1 MTKARKA
8 PSKLKIVSAAIIG
21 HALEFY
27 DFTIYAVFAVTLG
40 KLFFPNSSELAQI
53 LSSMGVF
60 AAGFLMRPLGGI
72 LFGHIGDKF
81 GRRTS
86 LTLSV
91 LLMAILTFIIGILP
105 DYHSIGI
112 AAPAVLVIIRLL
124 QGLCVGGEG
133 VGASVFVLE
142 HLNKVKPG
150 LVGGIVNSALTVGIL
165 LAIIT
170 GWFLTNF
177 FGENSDAWRYAFIL
191 GGLLGIIGLYIR
203 LTVDETPEFEEVKR
217 QNKIESLPI
226 AAVFK
231 TNLPAVI
238 LTMAIG
244 AFTSTS
250 NYMIMS
256 YLNVFYKT
264 VMKYDASTALAYS
277 ILGNALLVVTL
288 IVGGMLSDR
297 IGYARQ
303 TAIGAVLAIVAS
315 PILLLTMGD
324 PNPYIACFGIFLF
337 AVQGGLIYAP
347 LYGTITRLFPAEQ
360 RYSGI
365 ACSLNIGIA
374 AFGGPSSMI
383 ALWLVNHF
391 GTITAPSLFISLTAV
406 LYLAALVYTKNVNL
420 IKLLASKRYSNKV
433 FAYEESELNVA
444 ESKA

>member
-1 MTKARKA
+1 MHKKA

-40 KLFFPNSSELAQI
+40 KLFFPNSSELAQV

-72 LFGHIGDKF
+72 IFGHIGDKF

-86 LTLSV
+86 LTISV
-91 LLMAILTFIIGILP
+91 LLMAVLTFLIGILP

-112 AAPAVLVIIRLL
+112 LAPIILVTVRLL

-150 LVGGIVNSALTVGIL
+150 LVGGIVNSALTLGIL

-170 GWFLTNF
+170 GLALTTY
-177 FGENSDAWRYAFIL
+177 FGENSDAWRYAFII

-203 LTVDETPEFEEVKR
+203 LTVDETPEFEEVRR
-217 QNKIESLPI
+217 QNRIESIPI
-226 AAVFK
+226 VAVFRE
-231 TNLPAVI
+231 NMNAVI

-264 VMKYDASTALAYS
+264 VMKYDASTALSYS
-277 ILGNALLVVTL
+277 ILGNALLVITL
-288 IVGGMLSDR
+288 ILGGMLSDKL
-297 IGYARQ
+297 GYARQ
-303 TAIGAVLAIVAS
+303 TAIGAVVAIIAS
-315 PILLLTMGD
+315 PILLVSMAD
-324 PNPYIACFGIFLF
+324 PNPYVACFGIFLF

-347 LYGTITRLFPAEQ
+347 LYGTITRLFPPEQ

-383 ALWLVNHF
+383 ALWLVNYF
-391 GTITAPSLFISLTAV
+391 DSIAAPSLFISLTAV
-406 LYLAALVYTKNVNL
+406 IYLVALSYTKRVNIL
-420 IKLLASKRYSNKV
+420 RLLASKRYSNRH
-433 FAYEESELNVA
+433 FEHESQVIEASAASN
-444 ESKA
+444 